1 MSELFREAV
10 EAAERAVGGETIEV
24 RDFLE
29 RLFAHPEQPRTDDGR
44 VYLSVLL
51 DALGMRDEAVRVL
64 RDDAR
69 GEVNALMRNTE
80 GMLAANHGE
89 YDHALV
95 LFAEALR
102 TARRSSP
109 LCGKILAN
117 LAAVSWRAGRTD
129 DAIQWT
135 AEASAAQ
142 SDGEDPA
149 TAVLI
154 ASVQA
159 QIAAAQ
165 GNVPGLRDAATML
178 ADASRDRIAELG
190 ADQPQALVTVAN
202 VAAIEVMLAS
212 AEQSVERL
220 ERGRQVLEIAASRLA
235 AELGADHPQS
245 LVASAHLVA
254 SRLYLPAV
262 HDSAA
267 RRRQAIDQLTAVSQ
281 RIDSTLGA
289 AHPQAQ
295 MLSRILSSARLDPDR
310 DQDTISPGRRTEP
323 QTSRPFGP
331 RDTTRG
337 ITLYPGARPFTRAE
351 AGRFFG
357 RTAEAARLVG
367 EWLSNPITFLTGP
380 SGIGKTSLLTAGV
393 LPFVENRR
401 SSISLLPIGRLSG
414 PDGTGYNLSS
424 RYPAAA
430 LPPHNPYTLSLL
442 QSWSRSSTP
451 AYLARETIDGY
462 LRYYAER
469 HPDVLILAPIDQA
482 DDLFAGPDGRYPLR
496 RQFLNELA
504 TAVREQPRLRLLI
517 SVRSDCLPDFA
528 EVLGDPVQF
537 HLDPLTPAQ
546 ALAAASGPGY
556 FTRDAA
562 SALVQGIRVRE
573 VAGKNPMVL
582 TEAIEPA
589 LLQIACASVWRSLRA
604 HTSEATLADLGLLGD
619 APVDAALTSYC
630 GAAIATVAA
639 AHEVAVRWLRDWL
652 IDTFI
657 SEDGRPLT
665 VHEEGPTTAGVPT
678 TLVRALQDRYL
689 LRAYA
694 GSRMYRLI
702 SGRIAEPLWETTGT
716 SQDSWPTD
724 PADPDQYLREAE
736 RARVLGEHDLAH
748 KIATLVLQTVPGT
761 DLRRHAEAQSLLG
774 DVAYEQGEF
783 DKAESYYAKSMN
795 LFEACRQDAAVGRL
809 YAAVA
814 RTFIARGQLAEA
826 LGQLSAAVN
835 RSSDLTLQDEL
846 ANVMA
851 ELAEAHEP
859 KDAREPRD

>member
-10 EAAERAVGGETIEV
+10 DAAERAVGGETIPV

-69 GEVNALMRNTE
+69 GEVNPLMRNTE
-80 GMLAANHGE
+80 GMLAANHGD

-95 LFAEALR
+95 LFAEALL
-102 TARRSSP
+102 AAQRSSP
-109 LCGKILAN
+109 LRGKILAN

-129 DAIQWT
+129 DAIRWT
-135 AEASAAQ
+135 AEASASRSNA
-142 SDGEDPA
+142 EDPA

-165 GNVPGLRDAATML
+165 GNVPALRNAATML
-178 ADASRDRIAELG
+178 VDASRDRIAELDV
-190 ADQPQALVTVAN
+190 DQPQALVTVAN
-202 VAAIEVMLAS
+202 MAAIEIMLAS
-212 AEQSVERL
+212 AEQSAERL
-220 ERGRQVLEIAASRLA
+220 ERGRQVLGIAASRLA

-262 HDSAA
+262 RDSAA

-281 RIDSTLGA
+281 RIDSALGA

-295 MLSRILSSARLDPDR
+295 MLSRILSSARLEPDR
-310 DQDTISPGRRTEP
+310 DQDTISPVRRTEP
-323 QTSRPFGP
+323 QTPRPVGP
-331 RDTTRG
+331 RDTNRE
-337 ITLYPGARPFTRAE
+337 ISLYPGARPFTRAE

-393 LPFVENRR
+393 LPFVDNRR

-414 PDGTGYNLSS
+414 PDGTGYLRSS
-424 RYPAAA
+424 RYPAAV
-430 LPPHNPYTLSLL
+430 LPPHNPYTLALL
-442 QSWSRSSTP
+442 QSWSPSSSP
-451 AYLARETIDGY
+451 GHLGHQTIDGF
-462 LRYYAER
+462 LRDRAER
-469 HPDVLILAPIDQA
+469 HPDALILAPIDQA
-482 DDLFAGPDGRYPLR
+482 DDLFAGPEDREPLR

-504 TAVREQPRLRLLI
+504 AAVTEQPRLRLLI
-517 SVRSDCLPDFA
+517 SVRSDCLSYFA

-546 ALAAASGPGY
+546 ALAAASDPGY

-562 SALVQGIRVRE
+562 SALVQGIRVME

-582 TEAIEPA
+582 TDAIEPA
-589 LLQIACASVWRSLRA
+589 LLQIVCASVWRSLRT
-604 HTSEATLADLGLLGD
+604 HTSQATLADLELLGD
-619 APVDAALTSYC
+619 APVDAALTSYY
-630 GAAIATVAA
+630 GATIAAVAS
-639 AHEVAVRWLRDWL
+639 AHEVAVPWLRDWL

-665 VHEEGPTTAGVPT
+665 VHEERPTTAGAPT
-678 TLVRALQDRYL
+678 TLLRALEDRYL

-702 SGRIAEPLWETTGT
+702 SGRIAEPLRETTGT
-716 SQDSWPTD
+716 SQDSWPTN
-724 PADPDQYLREAE
+724 PIDPDEYLLEAE
-736 RARVLGEHDLAH
+736 RARVMGEHDLAD
-748 KIATLVLQTVPGT
+748 KIATLVLRTVPGT
-761 DLRRHAEAQSLLG
+761 DLRRHAEAHSLLG

-783 DKAESYYAKSMN
+783 DKAESYYAKAMN
-795 LFEACRQDAAVGRL
+795 LFQA
-809 YAAVA
+809 
-814 RTFIARGQLAEA
+814 
-826 LGQLSAAVN
+826 
-835 RSSDLTLQDEL
+835 
-846 ANVMA
+846 
-851 ELAEAHEP
+851 
-859 KDAREPRD
+859 